1 MSGDDGNKRERRF
14 SAVRGRNEK
23 RKREKK
29 EKSLGGGVREQ
40 KWHQVERKRKQKKI
54 EKRAEGEK
62 GGACGCVRKTSADE
76 GKRRAEVYAEK
87 MRSLMKRKRKGAKV
101 VDEERRP
108 GAARGEKEKET

>member
-1 MSGDDGNKRERRF
+1 MGIKENED

-23 RKREKK
+23 RKREKR

-62 GGACGCVRKTSADE
+62 GGGGVWMCTKNERGRRKTKS
-76 GKRRAEVYAEK
+76 
-87 MRSLMKRKRKGAKV
+87 
-101 VDEERRP
+101 
-108 GAARGEKEKET
+108 

>member
-1 MSGDDGNKRERRF
+1 MGIKENED

-62 GGACGCVRKTSADE
+62 EGRVDVYEKRARTKENEELKSTRRKCVRS
-76 GKRRAEVYAEK
+76 
-87 MRSLMKRKRKGAKV
+87 
-101 VDEERRP
+101 
-108 GAARGEKEKET
+108 

>member
-1 MSGDDGNKRERRF
+1 MGIKENED

-62 GGACGCVRKTSADE
+62 EGGVWMCTKNERGRRKTKS
-76 GKRRAEVYAEK
+76 
-87 MRSLMKRKRKGAKV
+87 
-101 VDEERRP
+101 
-108 GAARGEKEKET
+108 

>member
-1 MSGDDGNKRERRF
+1 MGIKENED

-29 EKSLGGGVREQ
+29 EKSLGSGVREQ

-62 GGACGCVRKTSADE
+62 GGRVDVYEKRARTKENEELKSTRRKCVRS
-76 GKRRAEVYAEK
+76 
-87 MRSLMKRKRKGAKV
+87 
-101 VDEERRP
+101 
-108 GAARGEKEKET
+108 